1 MSDLASAESVSD
13 WNAQRFWRHSFSC
26 VLAVLGLLIGQ
37 SVVAQ
42 GSWITINAV
51 GALPV
56 SFIESDNPKLNLV
69 VFSGGGG
76 WKGNL
81 TSRNFV
87 IRERVA
93 LAERGANVFIFPN
106 PSKRKISFKY
116 RQSEEHLNAIS
127 AVIHHVRSLNSDPIF
142 LVGFSKGSVSA
153 ASFGKQYPA
162 RVDDVALLS
171 GIYKSNKKRA
181 NKFAMGRITSERF
194 LAPLLVLH
202 HAKDQCKVTW
212 PSSAQ
217 SFFESL
223 DAKEKHLI
231 MLTDGTPTG
240 GSCGP
245 LHYHG
250 FEGVEASAVRGLID
264 WALAVS
270 AM

>member
-1 MSDLASAESVSD
+1 M
-13 WNAQRFWRHSFSC
+13 
-26 VLAVLGLLIGQ
+26 
-37 SVVAQ
+37 
-42 GSWITINAV
+42 
-51 GALPV
+51 
-56 SFIESDNPKLNLV
+56 
-69 VFSGGGG
+69 
-76 WKGNL
+76 
-81 TSRNFV
+81 
-87 IRERVA
+87 IRERAA
-93 LAERGANVFIFPN
+93 LAEWGANVFIFPN
-106 PSKRKISFKY
+106 PSKQKISFKY
-116 RQSEEHLNAIS
+116 RQSEEHLNAIN
-127 AVIHHVRSLNSDPIF
+127 AVIHHVRSLNSDPVF

-162 RVDDVALLS
+162 RVDGVALLS
-171 GIYKSNKKRA
+171 GIYKSNKKRP
-181 NKFAMGRITSERF
+181 NKFAMGRITSGRY

-202 HAKDQCKVTW
+202 HANDQCKVTW
-212 PSSAQ
+212 PSSAR

-240 GSCGP
+240 GLCGP

>member
-13 WNAQRFWRHSFSC
+13 WNARRFWRHSFSC

-76 WKGNL
+76 WKGDL

-87 IRERVA
+87 IRERA
-93 LAERGANVFIFPN
+93 APAERGANVFIFPN

-162 RVDDVALLS
+162 RVDGVALLS

-194 LAPLLVLH
+194 
-202 HAKDQCKVTW
+202 
-212 PSSAQ
+212 
-217 SFFESL
+217 
-223 DAKEKHLI
+223 
-231 MLTDGTPTG
+231 
-240 GSCGP
+240 
-245 LHYHG
+245 
-250 FEGVEASAVRGLID
+250 
-264 WALAVS
+264 
-270 AM
+270 

>member
-13 WNAQRFWRHSFSC
+13 WNARRFWRHSFSR

-87 IRERVA
+87 IRERAA

-127 AVIHHVRSLNSDPIF
+127 AVIHHVRSLNRDPIF

-162 RVDDVALLS
+162 RVDGVALLS
-171 GIYKSNKKRA
+171 GIYKSNKKRP
-181 NKFAMGRITSERF
+181 NKFAMGRITSGRY

-202 HAKDQCKVTW
+202 HANDQCKVTW
-212 PSSAQ
+212 PSSAR